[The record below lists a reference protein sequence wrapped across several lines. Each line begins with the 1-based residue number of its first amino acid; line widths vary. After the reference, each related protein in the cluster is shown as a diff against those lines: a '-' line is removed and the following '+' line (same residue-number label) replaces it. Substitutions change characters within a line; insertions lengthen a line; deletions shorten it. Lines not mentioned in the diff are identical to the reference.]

1 MITEKDI
8 DSLYDELFDKIDE
21 EEAFVETVAL
31 SMHGDRTYYY
41 QYPEDFEADLVEYNQ
56 WCEEVADE
64 DFNF

>member
-1 MITEKDI
+1 MITEQMI
-8 DSLYDELFDKIDE
+8 DELYDELFEKVDNE
-21 EEAFVETVAL
+21 EHFVETIAL

-56 WCEEVADE
+56 WCEEDE